1 MALLGFRTNVYQIFA
16 AINKIDQISQKSCIN
31 AINSKALEEILTM
44 LQKLCALKSGYDL
57 EAPSWQRVI

>member
-1 MALLGFRTNVYQIFA
+1 MYQIFA

-57 EAPSWQRVI
+57 DAPSWQRVI